1 MRGALALARRGASAL
16 QKFYVSIVLIFDLLQ
31 PKVDEVIVPSEKMPL
46 YPHSI
51 LKKPS
56 EFPPVP
62 FDLEDNLEDIM
73 IEEDDNDSLD
83 VILPNRDLND
93 FSDFDRPTAKPGKH
107 QSFHFLIRA
116 PI

>member
-1 MRGALALARRGASAL
+1 M
-16 QKFYVSIVLIFDLLQ
+16 SIVLIFDLQ
-31 PKVDEVIVPSEKMPL
+31 QTHDQEEVVVQSKHQSEKMPL

-62 FDLEDNLEDIM
+62 FDIEDNISEEIM
-73 IEEDDNDSLD
+73 IEDDNDSLD

-93 FSDFDRPTAKPGKH
+93 FSDFDRPTAKPGKFYSKKDSIWISKSRDS
-107 QSFHFLIRA
+107 QMHFKW
-116 PI
+116 